1 MWTTESQTTNACL
14 QINCAGNNYNVGNL
28 SGLPLVEKIRSIA
41 RENQFQ
47 KYDIIDS
54 NGENIQPAEVERG
67 EFVGPLTIVR
77 FNVAAA

>member
-1 MWTTESQTTNACL
+1 MWTTESQTSNACL

-54 NGENIQPAEVERG
+54 NGENIQPAEVEHG
-67 EFVGPLTIVR
+67 EFTGPLTIIR

>member
-1 MWTTESQTTNACL
+1 MWTTESQTSNACL

-28 SGLPLVEKIRSIA
+28 SGLPLVEKIRLIA

-54 NGENIQPAEVERG
+54 NGENIQPAEVEHG
-67 EFVGPLTIVR
+67 EFCGPLTIVR